1 MIKGQLAGFML
12 VLAAAQSWCTISRV
26 HAGHGFIDGAQTL
39 SLVKSLE
46 KVALD
51 FH

>member
-26 HAGHGFIDGAQTL
+26 HAGHGFIDGAQN
-39 SLVKSLE
+39 SVIS
-46 KVALD
+46 
-51 FH
+51 